1 MHAQV
6 DHTTV
11 LLNEAVEALVTDPDG
26 FFGVNGLFRFRIDGT
41 SERGLAVMQI
51 QPGGAELVEGGVQSF
66 PTGQT
71 GPS

>member
-1 MHAQV
+1 MRLAA
-6 DHTTV
+6 DDSLTYGG
-11 LLNEAVEALVTDPDG
+11 VTDPDG

-51 QPGGAELVEGGVQSF
+51 QPGGPELVEGGVQSF